1 MKKQF
6 IILACFLS
14 LYISGHAQYS
24 TLNAHSHND
33 YANDIPFW
41 TAYYAGFGSV
51 EADVWAVNGE
61 LMVAHEEK
69 DIATERTLGE
79 LYIQPIV
86 KQFKAN
92 NGKAWAKNNHS
103 FQLIIELKTAT
114 EPTLSLVVH
123 QLDQYPEVFNRQINK
138 NAVQV
143 IITGNVP
150 SPAQFNQY
158 PEYICFDGD
167 VHQNYNQAQQK
178 RVPLFSQNLKEYTQ
192 WNGKANI
199 PPAEFGRIKQL
210 VDSVHQ
216 LGSKI
221 RFWDAPD
228 IINAWMTLMDL
239 KVDYINTDKITKLAE
254 YLENLDHTNYTATEQ
269 HQAYQPTFA
278 YLKKSK
284 KVKNVI
290 LLIGDGM
297 GLADLYAGYTANKA
311 QLTIFNMLNI
321 GFSKTSSA
329 DSYVTDSG
337 AGGTAFAIGKKAN
350 NRSIGVDAAGKP
362 GENIPEVI
370 SRKNIKSAIISVGD
384 ITDATPA
391 VFYAHQLQRDWSE
404 KIAAD
409 FMDSKVDILMGGNP
423 DAFRK
428 RKDGRNLL
436 DELKTKNYQVM
447 TNFNDIDKL
456 SKGKAIVLDN
466 AATGS
471 KMGGRK
477 DFLPKSVVKSF
488 ELLGNAPNGFFM
500 MAEGAQIDY
509 GGHYNDIQYVVREQL
524 DFDLAVGEALKFAD
538 SNDETLVIVTADHE
552 TGGITL
558 IGGDYS
564 KGSVNAQ
571 FSTNDHTGVTVP
583 VFAYGP
589 HSEDFRGVYENTEIY
604 RKILT
609 AFGVVNK

>member
-1 MKKQF
+1 
-6 IILACFLS
+6 
-14 LYISGHAQYS
+14 
-24 TLNAHSHND
+24 
-33 YANDIPFW
+33 
-41 TAYYAGFGSV
+41 V
-51 EADVWAVNGE
+51 
-61 LMVAHEEK
+61 
-69 DIATERTLGE
+69 
-79 LYIQPIV
+79 
-86 KQFKAN
+86 
-92 NGKAWAKNNHS
+92 
-103 FQLIIELKTAT
+103 
-114 EPTLSLVVH
+114 
-123 QLDQYPEVFNRQINK
+123 NK

-150 SPAQFNQY
+150 LPARFDQY

-167 VHQNYNQAQQK
+167 VHQSYNQDQLK

-199 PPAEFGRIKQL
+199 PPVEFGVIRHL

-216 LGSKI
+216 LGCKI

-228 IINAWMTLMDL
+228 MINAWMTLMDL
-239 KVDYINTDKITKLAE
+239 KVDYINTDKIEKLSE
-254 YLENLDHTNYTATEQ
+254 YLGGLDHTTYIATEQ
-269 HQAYQPTFA
+269 HQAYEPTFG
-278 YLKKSK
+278 YLKKNK

-297 GLADLYAGYTANKA
+297 GLADLYAGYTANMA
-311 QLTIFNMLNI
+311 RLTIFNMLNI

-350 NRSIGVDAAGKP
+350 NRSIGVDAEGKP
-362 GENIPEVI
+362 GENIPEII
-370 SRKNIKSAIISVGD
+370 SRNNIKSAIISVGD

-391 VFYAHQLQRDWSE
+391 VFYSHQLQRDWSE

-409 FMDSKVDILMGGNP
+409 FMTSHVDILMGGNP

-436 DELKTKNYQVM
+436 DELKAQNYQVM
-447 TNFNDIDKL
+447 TNFNDVDKL

-466 AATGS
+466 EATVS
-471 KMGGRK
+471 KMAGRK
-477 DFLPKSVVKSF
+477 DFLPKSIARSF
-488 ELLGNAPNGFFM
+488 ELLDGAPNGFFM

-509 GGHYNDIQYVVREQL
+509 GGHFNDIQYVVREQL

-538 SNDETLVIVTADHE
+538 KNDETLVIVTADHE

-558 IGGDYS
+558 IGGDYT
-564 KGSVNAQ
+564 KGSINAQ
-571 FSTNDHTGVTVP
+571 FSTNDHTGITVP

-589 HSEDFRGVYENTEIY
+589 HSEDFRGVYENKEIF
-604 RKILT
+604 RKIMN
-609 AFGVVNK
+609 AFGIVNK

>member
-6 IILACFLS
+6 IILTWFLG
-14 LYISGHAQYS
+14 LYISGYAQY
-24 TLNAHSHND
+24 TTQNAHSHND
-33 YANDIPFW
+33 YANDIPFL

-69 DIATERTLGE
+69 DISSERTLNE

-86 KQFKAN
+86 KKFKTN
-92 NGKAWAKNNHS
+92 GGKAHAKNDNS
-103 FQLIIELKTAT
+103 LQLVIELKTSV
-114 EPTLSLVVH
+114 EPTLSLVIH
-123 QLDQYPEVFNRQINK
+123 QLDQYPEVFNRKVNK

-150 SPAQFNQY
+150 LPARFDQY
-158 PEYICFDGD
+158 PEYIYFDGD
-167 VHQNYNQAQQK
+167 VHQSYNQDQLK
-178 RVPLFSQNLKEYTQ
+178 RVPLFSQNLKEYTL

-199 PPAEFGRIKQL
+199 PPVEFGVIRHL

-216 LGSKI
+216 LGCKI

-228 IINAWMTLMDL
+228 FINAWMTLIDL
-239 KVDYINTDKITKLAE
+239 KVDYINTDKITKLSK
-254 YLENLDHTNYTATEQ
+254 YLGSLDHTTYIATEQ
-269 HQAYQPTFA
+269 HQAYEPTFG
-278 YLKKSK
+278 YLKKHK

-297 GLADLYAGYTANKA
+297 GLADLYAGYTANMA
-311 QLTIFNMLNI
+311 RLTIFNMLNI

-350 NRSIGVDAAGKP
+350 NRSIGVDAEGKP
-362 GENIPEVI
+362 CENIPEII
-370 SRKNIKSAIISVGD
+370 SLKNIKSAIISVGD

-391 VFYAHQLQRDWSE
+391 VFYSHQLQRDWSE

-409 FMDSKVDILMGGNP
+409 FMTGQVDILMGGNP

-436 DELKTKNYQVM
+436 DEFKIKNYQVI
-447 TNFNDIDKL
+447 TNFNDVDKL

-466 AATGS
+466 EATVS
-471 KMGGRK
+471 KIAGRK
-477 DFLPKSVVKSF
+477 DFLPKSIARSF
-488 ELLGNAPNGFFM
+488 ELLDGAPNGFFM

-509 GGHYNDIQYVVREQL
+509 GGHFNNIQYVVRELL
-524 DFDLAVGEALKFAD
+524 DFDLAVGKALKFAD
-538 SNDETLVIVTADHE
+538 KNDETLVIVTADHE

-558 IGGDYS
+558 IGGDYT
-564 KGSVNAQ
+564 KGSINAQ
-571 FSTNDHTGVTVP
+571 FSTNDHTGITVP

-589 HSEDFRGVYENTEIY
+589 HSEDFRGVYENTDIF
-604 RKILT
+604 RKIMT
-609 AFGVVNK
+609 AFGILNK

>member
-6 IILACFLS
+6 IILTWFLG
-14 LYISGHAQYS
+14 LYISGYAQY
-24 TLNAHSHND
+24 TTQNAHSHND
-33 YANDIPFW
+33 YANDIPFL

-69 DIATERTLGE
+69 DISSERTLNE

-86 KQFKAN
+86 KKFKTN
-92 NGKAWAKNNHS
+92 GGKAHAKNDNS
-103 FQLIIELKTAT
+103 LQLVIELKTSV
-114 EPTLSLVVH
+114 EPTLSLVIH
-123 QLDQYPEVFNRQINK
+123 QLDQYPEVFNRKVNK

-150 SPAQFNQY
+150 LPARFDQY

-167 VHQNYNQAQQK
+167 VHQSYNQDQLK

-199 PPAEFGRIKQL
+199 PPVEFGVIRHL

-216 LGSKI
+216 LGCKI

-228 IINAWMTLMDL
+228 FINAWMTLIDL
-239 KVDYINTDKITKLAE
+239 KVDYINTDKITKLSK
-254 YLENLDHTNYTATEQ
+254 YLGSLDHTTYIATEQ
-269 HQAYQPTFA
+269 HQAYEPTFG
-278 YLKKSK
+278 YLKKHK

-297 GLADLYAGYTANKA
+297 GLADLYAGYTANMA
-311 QLTIFNMLNI
+311 RLTIFNMLNI

-350 NRSIGVDAAGKP
+350 NRSIGVDAEGKP
-362 GENIPEVI
+362 CENIPEII
-370 SRKNIKSAIISVGD
+370 SLKNIKSAIISVGD

-391 VFYAHQLQRDWSE
+391 VFYSHQLQRDWSE

-409 FMDSKVDILMGGNP
+409 FMTGQVDILMGGNP

-436 DELKTKNYQVM
+436 DELKIKNYQVI
-447 TNFNDIDKL
+447 TNFNDVDKL

-466 AATGS
+466 EATVS
-471 KMGGRK
+471 KIAGRK
-477 DFLPKSVVKSF
+477 DFLPKSIARSF
-488 ELLGNAPNGFFM
+488 ELLDGAPNGFFM

-509 GGHYNDIQYVVREQL
+509 GGHFNNIQYVVRELL
-524 DFDLAVGEALKFAD
+524 DFDLAVGKALKFAD
-538 SNDETLVIVTADHE
+538 KNDETLVIVTADHE

-558 IGGDYS
+558 IGGDYT
-564 KGSVNAQ
+564 KGSINAQ
-571 FSTNDHTGVTVP
+571 FSTNDHTGITVP

-589 HSEDFRGVYENTEIY
+589 HSEDFRGVYENKEIF
-604 RKILT
+604 RKIMN
-609 AFGVVNK
+609 AFGIVNK